1 MGGGHC
7 GGYRML
13 LHDDDDDDDDVI
25 FMKCDD
31 LFYIMYDLL
40 FSFAVLR

>member
-7 GGYRML
+7 GGY
-13 LHDDDDDDDDVI
+13 DDDDDDDVI